1 MKQSPQNTAL
11 SIQADQTRTSWEVT
25 QAVFPVSLQ
34 VCFNRI
40 LEKTYIISDDLVILI
55 FFTFKSIMQFL
66 LFVIA
71 VVVVSASAFAPA
83 GLRARSSMMM
93 MAERIPIMAGNW
105 KMNTDLEV
113 RACFIRPRILLIYP
127 CKYACHATG
136 HWNSIPV
143 RSSVFERYSVCV
155 ILITK

>member
-1 MKQSPQNTAL
+1 
-11 SIQADQTRTSWEVT
+11 
-25 QAVFPVSLQ
+25 
-34 VCFNRI
+34 
-40 LEKTYIISDDLVILI
+40 
-55 FFTFKSIMQFL
+55 MQFL

-113 RACFIRPRILLIYP
+113 RACFIRPRILLIYAMQI
-127 CKYACHATG
+127 CLSRNRALEFY
-136 HWNSIPV
+136 S
-143 RSSVFERYSVCV
+143 RSVKCIRKVLCLRHSHHKVDL
-155 ILITK
+155 ILIFSC